1 MFLKNKSYPRL
12 RGRAA
17 DIRGLPDT
25 ILWDANMIEGDMTH
39 RQIRMVLALNVNANT
54 LETYSPMFGYFAV
67 PGALSFLTG
76 INLRRSKLE
85 EFYQRKLIVY
95 LPLSHSFPCQWQSTC
110 PTKQASPLHGSL
122 YLMKYSLPCTVRKKH
137 VALAL
142 EDRGKD
148 SELTKAE
155 WEGAQLVLNA
165 CKKEFEK
172 FSGQL
177 KTILKDIGCNDPK
190 DHLFLKVILTLVYL
204 LLACNC
210 K

>member
-1 MFLKNKSYPRL
+1 MPMAVDMPYKAGNSPTW
-12 RGRAA
+12 
-17 DIRGLPDT
+17 ITLPH
-25 ILWDANMIEGDMTH
+25 E
-39 RQIRMVLALNVNANT
+39 
-54 LETYSPMFGYFAV
+54 
-67 PGALSFLTG
+67 
-76 INLRRSKLE
+76 
-85 EFYQRKLIVY
+85 
-95 LPLSHSFPCQWQSTC
+95 
-110 PTKQASPLHGSL
+110 
-122 YLMKYSLPCTVRKKH
+122 YSLPCTVRKKH